1 MKKCKKPLLIAI
13 PVIAVII
20 GYLIGYKYA
29 YHKFENSYQK
39 MIDRTYTFPATISE
53 VYSRTQSRSL
63 HVDGLETNNQNYRGK
78 FDLHISD
85 KTDFKCMGN
94 NISFSDLEAGDY
106 ILVTYAGT
114 VAESY
119 PGQIHD
125 VLRIELL
132 EDNL

>member
-1 MKKCKKPLLIAI
+1 
-13 PVIAVII
+13 
-20 GYLIGYKYA
+20 
-29 YHKFENSYQK
+29 
-39 MIDRTYTFPATISE
+39 
-53 VYSRTQSRSL
+53 
-63 HVDGLETNNQNYRGK
+63 
-78 FDLHISD
+78 
-85 KTDFKCMGN
+85 MGN

-114 VAESY
+114 VVESY